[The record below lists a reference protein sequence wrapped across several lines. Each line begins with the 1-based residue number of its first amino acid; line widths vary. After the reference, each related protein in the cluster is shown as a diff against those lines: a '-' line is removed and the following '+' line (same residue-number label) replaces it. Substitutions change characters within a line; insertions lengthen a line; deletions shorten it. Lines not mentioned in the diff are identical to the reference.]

1 MTEQSKKAYLYPQD
15 DVSYVPVST
24 TAGQACGGCRW
35 FNDGV
40 ATFIDTPN
48 AVPHCHLVQGY
59 PLPIRETGW
68 CNEYAAIPEPEPS
81 YIEVLEELT
90 EALASKEHKP
100 NLLERIKA
108 LFLFQSKARDEPLI
122 DGFKALGNGKW
133 VGVWSNNFEDREGE
147 YFTNRATDA
156 YIARLDAKEIPM
168 PELWFWHTKYS
179 FGQAKSVVRIAADDS
194 PNAPSLSIAVGEFYD
209 TPIAKAFE
217 QATLKSK
224 KAYKMS
230 HGYLFPPTARVDGVY
245 HYYDTFEISVLPAY
259 AAANPYTLFG
269 DETMPTVSPE
279 KHKELEALL
288 GKEYAAEVV
297 TKAEQRAKELADKGV
312 GYKEMPI
319 PAVDTQA
326 REQLDTLQKSITE
339 LSENLKA
346 AMKPP
351 VDDEDEAAKKKK
363 ADEAKKETDNAIL
376 ALNKQVSELSAQV
389 KSFLELTPR
398 RASKASETVVP
409 SEDPALV
416 ELQKGAAGEKS
427 NDEKVYSAAFGWMSG
442 VGGSK

>member
-1 MTEQSKKAYLYPQD
+1 MNELTKD
-15 DVSYVPVST
+15 DLLD
-24 TAGQACGGCRW
+24 A
-35 FNDGV
+35 
-40 ATFIDTPN
+40 
-48 AVPHCHLVQGY
+48 
-59 PLPIRETGW
+59 
-68 CNEYAAIPEPEPS
+68 
-81 YIEVLEELT
+81 LEEIAADEK
-90 EALASKEHKP
+90 EAKP
-100 NLLERIKA
+100 SLKDRLLNLLGI
-108 LFLFQSKARDEPLI
+108 KARDEPTI
-122 DGFKALGNGKW
+122 ESGFKALGNGKW
-133 VGVWSNNFEDREGE
+133 VAVWSNNFEDREGE
-147 YFTNRATDA
+147 YFPNRATDA

-224 KAYKMS
+224 QAYKMS
-230 HGYLFPPTARVDGVY
+230 HGYLFPPAARVDGVY
-245 HYYDTFEISVLPAY
+245 HYYDTFELSVLPAY

-279 KHKELEALL
+279 KQKELEALL

-319 PAVDTQA
+319 PAVDEEA
-326 REQLDTLQKSITE
+326 RQQLTELGKSITE
-339 LSENLKA
+339 LTEQVKA

-351 VDDEDEAAKKKK
+351 VDEDDEAAKKKK
-363 ADEAKKETDNAIL
+363 ADEAKKETDTAIS
-376 ALNKQVSELSAQV
+376 ALSKQVSELSTQV

-398 RASKASETVVP
+398 RASKASETLVP
-409 SEDPALV
+409 ADDPALK
-416 ELQKGAAGEKS
+416 ELAQGAAGEKS
-427 NDEKVYSAAFGWMSG
+427 NDEKVYNAAFGWMSG